1 MFARTSIEWM
11 ARPQVAPSVRLA
23 APSHRRIAATIWLLV
38 ALACLGA
45 AWWLVA
51 PPALGGSTSF
61 VTVDGTSMLPSLQR
75 DDLVALR
82 RSRAYQVGD
91 VVAYRSVLLNRVVLH
106 RIVRIEHGQYTFKGD
121 NNTFLDPEH
130 PTEAQLVG
138 RLSVSIPAAGRIVP
152 LMHVPW
158 IVGALAALLVLSV
171 GLGGGSARPADVDQ
185 PRPS

>member
-23 APSHRRIAATIWLLV
+23 APSHERVAATIWLLV
-38 ALACLGA
+38 ALACLSA
-45 AWWLVA
+45 AWWLIA
-51 PPALGGSTSF
+51 PPALRGSTSF

-82 RSRAYQVGD
+82 RSRSYRVGE
-91 VVAYRSVLLNRVVLH
+91 VVAYRSALLHRVVLH
-106 RIVRIEHGQYTFKGD
+106 RIVRIQGGRYTFKGD

-138 RLSVSIPAAGRIVP
+138 RLSVRIPAAGRIVP

-171 GLGGGSARPADVDQ
+171 GLGGGSARPADVD
-185 PRPS
+185 PSRLS

>member
-1 MFARTSIEWM
+1 
-11 ARPQVAPSVRLA
+11 
-23 APSHRRIAATIWLLV
+23 
-38 ALACLGA
+38 
-45 AWWLVA
+45 
-51 PPALGGSTSF
+51 
-61 VTVDGTSMLPSLQR
+61 MLPSLQR